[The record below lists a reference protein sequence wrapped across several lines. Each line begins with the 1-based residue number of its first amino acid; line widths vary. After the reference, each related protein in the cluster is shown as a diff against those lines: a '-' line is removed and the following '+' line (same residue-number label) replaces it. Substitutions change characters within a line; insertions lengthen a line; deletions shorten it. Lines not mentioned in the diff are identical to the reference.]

1 MITSLGRLI
10 LEYIRLLTSEDSQ
23 SMFILYSLN
32 PRKQIFFNYARCF
45 GVEVCVKF
53 AGMKLVT
60 KATTFCFIELAL
72 ILKNFD
78 SLEGSY
84 GSSKWFMLKVQHVKI
99 NVLAASTSIRRVGG
113 APA

>member
-1 MITSLGRLI
+1 
-10 LEYIRLLTSEDSQ
+10 
-23 SMFILYSLN
+23 MFILYSLN
-32 PRKQIFFNYARCF
+32 PRKQIFFNHARCF
-45 GVEVCVKF
+45 GVEICVKF

-84 GSSKWFMLKVQHVKI
+84 GSSKWFMRIGITRLRFQPFLHLGDYSD
-99 NVLAASTSIRRVGG
+99 NFCVGCVF
-113 APA
+113 A